1 MSRDPRYQKLLN
13 SKRWKEL
20 RRQYLQAHPLCERCE
35 AEGYVRSAVDLH
47 HVVPVETGET
57 QQEMERLAF
66 DVNNLRALCIPCHIA
81 THKEMG
87 KGTKDNRKEREE
99 QRQARW
105 MERIRA
111 MSQPQNPAAPD
122 FVQES
127 SDSEI
132 SSPRLESTDH
142 V

>member
-47 HVVPVETGET
+47 HVVPVETGKT

-105 MERIRA
+105 LERIRA

-122 FVQES
+122 FVQGA

-132 SSPRLESTDH
+132 SSLRLESTDN

>member
-47 HVVPVETGET
+47 HVVPVETGKT

-66 DVNNLRALCIPCHIA
+66 DIHNLRALCIPCHIA

-87 KGTKDNRKEREE
+87 KGTKGNRKERED

-111 MSQPQNPAAPD
+111 MSTPTNPAPSV
-122 FVQES
+122 FVEGGS
-127 SDSEI
+127 FSEI
-132 SSPRLESTDH
+132 SSPRLELRE
-142 V
+142 

>member
-20 RRQYLQAHPLCERCE
+20 RRQYLQSHPLCERCE
-35 AEGYVRSAVDLH
+35 AEGYVRSAIDLH
-47 HVVPVETGET
+47 HITPVETGKT
-57 QQEMERLAF
+57 KQEMERLAF
-66 DVNNLRALCIPCHIA
+66 DTNNLRALCIPCHIA

-87 KGTKDNRKEREE
+87 KGTKANRKEREE

-122 FVQES
+122 FVQRA

-132 SSPRLESTDH
+132 SSPRLESTDN

>member
-47 HVVPVETGET
+47 HVVPVETGKT

-66 DVNNLRALCIPCHIA
+66 DIHNLRALCIPCHIA

-105 MERIRA
+105 MERIRS
-111 MSQPQNPAAPD
+111 MSQPQNPTAPD
-122 FVQES
+122 FVEGGY
-127 SDSEI
+127 DSEI
-132 SSPRLESTDH
+132 SSPPLESTDH

>member
-1 MSRDPRYQKLLN
+1 
-13 SKRWKEL
+13 
-20 RRQYLQAHPLCERCE
+20 
-35 AEGYVRSAVDLH
+35 
-47 HVVPVETGET
+47 VETGKT

-66 DVNNLRALCIPCHIA
+66 DIHNLRALCIPCHIA

-105 MERIRA
+105 MERIRS
-111 MSQPQNPAAPD
+111 MSQPQNPAPPV
-122 FVQES
+122 FVEGGY
-127 SDSEI
+127 DSEI
-132 SSPRLESTDH
+132 SSNRLESTDN

>member
-1 MSRDPRYQKLLN
+1 MSRDPRYQRLLN

-35 AEGYVRSAVDLH
+35 AEGYVRSSVDLH
-47 HVVPVETGET
+47 HVVPVETGKT

-66 DVNNLRALCIPCHIA
+66 DIHNLRALCIPCHIA

-87 KGTKDNRKEREE
+87 KGSKDNRKEREE

-105 MERIRA
+105 LDRIRA

-122 FVQES
+122 FVQEA

-132 SSPRLESTDH
+132 SSPLGESTDH

>member
-47 HVVPVETGET
+47 HVVPVETGKT

-66 DVNNLRALCIPCHIA
+66 DIHNLRALCIPCHIA

-111 MSQPQNPAAPD
+111 MSQPQHPAPPV
-122 FVQES
+122 FIEGGY
-127 SDSEI
+127 DSEI
-132 SSPRLESTDH
+132 SSHRLESTDH

>member
-47 HVVPVETGET
+47 HLVPVETGKT

-66 DVNNLRALCIPCHIA
+66 DIHNLRALCIPCHIA

-105 MERIRA
+105 LERIRA
-111 MSQPQNPAAPD
+111 MSQPRNPAAPD
-122 FVQES
+122 FVQGS

>member
-47 HVVPVETGET
+47 HVVPVETGKT

-87 KGTKDNRKEREE
+87 KGTKANRKEREE

-105 MERIRA
+105 MDRIRA
-111 MSQPQNPAAPD
+111 MSQPITPAGTVFIDTPY
-122 FVQES
+122 
-127 SDSEI
+127 DSEI
-132 SSPRLESTDH
+132 SSAQLESTDN